1 MATRSTA
8 LRDLIE
14 QRRAEILALLDQHK
28 ARSIAVVGSVAR
40 GDATVDSDVD
50 FLVDFEPWSSL
61 LDLIHL
67 EGALSRLLG
76 VDVAVISR
84 GACSTVTRRSAAT
97 PWCCES
103 IRRVSAGRHID
114 GRRRD
119 RGDRRAGTGGLR
131 HITPDSGHLPWFDRP
146 EDVSTRTLE
155 HLQTPPATST

>member
-50 FLVDFEPWSSL
+50 FLVDFERWSSL

-67 EGALSRLLG
+67 EEALSRLLG
-76 VDVAVISR
+76 VDVDVISR
-84 GACSTVTRRSAAT
+84 GALLDRD
-97 PWCCES
+97 EE
-103 IRRVSAGRHID
+103 IRRDAMV
-114 GRRRD
+114 
-119 RGDRRAGTGGLR
+119 L
-131 HITPDSGHLPWFDRP
+131 
-146 EDVSTRTLE
+146 
-155 HLQTPPATST
+155 

>member
-61 LDLIHL
+61 LDLTHL
-67 EGALSRLLG
+67 EGALSPAWGGRGRHLPRCLL
-76 VDVAVISR
+76 DR
-84 GACSTVTRRSAAT
+84 D
-97 PWCCES
+97 EE
-103 IRRVSAGRHID
+103 IRRDAMV
-114 GRRRD
+114 
-119 RGDRRAGTGGLR
+119 L
-131 HITPDSGHLPWFDRP
+131 
-146 EDVSTRTLE
+146 
-155 HLQTPPATST
+155 